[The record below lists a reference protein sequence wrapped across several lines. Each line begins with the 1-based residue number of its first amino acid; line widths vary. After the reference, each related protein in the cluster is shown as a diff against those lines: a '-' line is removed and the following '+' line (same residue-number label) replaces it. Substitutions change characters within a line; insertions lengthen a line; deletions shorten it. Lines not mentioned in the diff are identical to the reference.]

1 MTTVTQPTIPF
12 VDTLSWIETSKHK
25 HVSLRTI
32 IQNLESSEFQ
42 KVKNR
47 RNDHASLMRK
57 VDSNNSSKH
66 SSQYIV
72 NLMNHSVNWD
82 SSTTTS
88 TSGKPTLLSSLLS
101 LTKERM
107 LASPKSAL
115 SLSSTSATT
124 TTRKLK
130 SRLLSLAKR
139 TISMK
144 SSTSLSSTSNVME
157 RDLPTNS
164 TALVNKY
171 IDEGLMISNHS
182 TIISRIEQG
191 QPINIFCMDGGGS
204 KGNK

>member
-1 MTTVTQPTIPF
+1 MTTVTQPIVPF
-12 VDTLSWIETSKHK
+12 VDTLSWIDTSLKEK
-25 HVSLRTI
+25 QVSHRTVV
-32 IQNLESSEFQ
+32 QNLESSEIQ
-42 KVKNR
+42 KAKNR
-47 RNDHASLMRK
+47 RNGHASLMRK
-57 VDSNNSSKH
+57 VDSNNSSRH
-66 SSQYIV
+66 SSQYIA

-139 TISMK
+139 TISLK
-144 SSTSLSSTSNVME
+144 PSTSLSSTSNME
-157 RDLPTNS
+157 RNLPTKS
-164 TALVNKY
+164 TVLVNKY

-204 KGNK
+204 KGKK